1 MNWFLEFCV
10 RLVEVVKETAGAE
23 ALNKLEMM
31 KVMEFW
37 AVEEGQMVSAVVSE
51 GGDDRYREPYPA
63 GR

>member
-1 MNWFLEFCV
+1 M
-10 RLVEVVKETAGAE
+10 EVVKETAGAE

-63 GR
+63 G